1 MTGAERRALTI
12 DRFRQWEVFLEAEQ
26 ATPILIASL
35 TADWP
40 PQLIV
45 TTLKDVETAWLC
57 GLLEKVTA
65 ALRNQNRQP
74 LEPISAERML
84 AMTPHE
90 LCGLDLCQEIQDV
103 LAALGVPIAME
114 TIRAWSPSQTFEAM
128 HYARAMQARRSE
140 PVDVPGKPAFI
151 R

>member
-1 MTGAERRALTI
+1 MTGAERRSVTI

-26 ATPILIASL
+26 ATPILVASL

-57 GLLEKVTA
+57 GMLDKVTA
-65 ALRNQNRQP
+65 ALRHQHRQP
-74 LEPISAERML
+74 LEPISMERMQ
-84 AMTPHE
+84 AMTIRE
-90 LCGLDLCQEIQDV
+90 LGQLYLSQEIQDAM
-103 LAALGVPIAME
+103 AALGVPIALE

-151 R
+151 P